1 MGRKKRPNA
10 QQNNGQQQNN
20 NDPKKKARIN
30 ETGESYLVKKYR
42 PTKIYTAMEAFV
54 KYTKSH
60 RMLDAAY
67 IRTKIGVTADKPF
80 VFSTRVGGV
89 DLGEKGYDNENFLC
103 QKIVFFAMRHWV

>member
-1 MGRKKRPNA
+1 MGRKKRPNP

-89 DLGEKGYDNENFLC
+89 DLGKKGKLFVSENC
-103 QKIVFFAMRHWV
+103 FFAMRHWV